1 VLTFK
6 PHGLTEVTISYLLTS
21 STHLLGGTLTRLIS
35 HSPMS
40 RLPCDLARIYTAE
53 LALALNFMHE
63 KGIIYRDVKPSNILI
78 DLDGH
83 CKVTDFGLAGS
94 MLMKKKQPTF
104 NPQENSIVV
113 VDVDSGEE
121 NETTN
126 DKGEDQSSSSSS
138 SGSSE
143 SSEEP
148 EWLSEDDE
156 DQARDTDDD
165 VKGSLY
171 RVRRRT
177 LCGTAGYRPP
187 EQVGERYVD
196 YANRNGYDERVDYFS
211 LGVTVFLMV
220 CGQRPFP
227 TRRQMMLS
235 DNELLKQPGGVSSP
249 SRRRSSI
256 SDHNHSSA
264 IQRAATRKLMKDVE
278 FKCECLL

>member
-1 VLTFK
+1 
-6 PHGLTEVTISYLLTS
+6 
-21 STHLLGGTLTRLIS
+21 
-35 HSPMS
+35 MS

-94 MLMKKKQPTF
+94 MLMKKKQSSF

-113 VDVDSGEE
+113 VDVDSEEE

-126 DKGEDQSSSSSS
+126 DKGEDRSSSSSS

-156 DQARDTDDD
+156 DRARGTDDD

-235 DNELLKQPGGVSSP
+235 DNELLKQSGGVSSP

-278 FKCECLL
+278 FKCECLLLLDC